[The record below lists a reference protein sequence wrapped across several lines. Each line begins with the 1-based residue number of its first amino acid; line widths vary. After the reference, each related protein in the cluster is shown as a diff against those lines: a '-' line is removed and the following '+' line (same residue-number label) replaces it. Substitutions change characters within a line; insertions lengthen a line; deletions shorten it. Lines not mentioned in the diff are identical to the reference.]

1 MPTPKLRFQEQKAP
15 KSGRQYNFQEHTSK
29 HIPTFIN
36 KSGCQTLQE
45 NHWAFYHTNSAQ
57 LRTLFLLI
65 TLDCPLVQSFQNGTA
80 NFRVHT
86 SLTFLINGD
95 ERPLLMGCFLKRL
108 KRLLFTGDGF
118 AGVRSIDSA
127 MLSLEH
133 KTFLQMVP

>member
-57 LRTLFLLI
+57 LRKLFMQIMLA
-65 TLDCPLVQSFQNGTA
+65 VRQSNCCTTA
-80 NFRVHT
+80 LKT
-86 SLTFLINGD
+86 SEFMHVSPFLSMVTKDHFSWDAFINIWKCLHFA
-95 ERPLLMGCFLKRL
+95 R
-108 KRLLFTGDGF
+108 DGF
-118 AGVRSIDSA
+118 AGARSLDSTT
-127 MLSLEH
+127 LSLEH
-133 KTFLQMVP
+133 ETFS